1 MIYNTKKVFSLI
13 NLILF
18 LFISITTI
26 YSQTALFSP
35 ETLYMGKIPV
45 SSKAVRKLNIYN
57 NDTDASHDN
66 LQISSIQIND
76 PNFSI
81 LNNPG
86 SITLGRNQ
94 SIILEVE
101 FLPTIAGMIESEI
114 SIQSNT
120 TNGATVIP
128 ISGEG
133 LQNTKPFFERIFG
146 PEEGGSLGSIQQTS
160 DDGYILVGSLD
171 NPDED
176 GVSDIYI
183 VKTDQF
189 GEIEWTNIIED
200 EDNSQKARA
209 VVLTNDEQ
217 YYMVL
222 GETGEGSSGDL
233 DFLLLKLDLDG
244 HIVLSETYGG
254 SRDDNST
261 SLVKCSDSGYL
272 LVGYSDSFSGDATKD
287 IYIVKVDST
296 GGEEWNETYGGSG
309 GESASEA
316 INTTD
321 GGFAIVG
328 KTDSKG
334 AGDQDIWLLKLDAD
348 GDLLW
353 DKTYGGSDRDGGS
366 DVAEIPGVGYAI
378 TGYATGFGSGA
389 TDMFLVGTDESGD
402 ELWNSAFGEALRDN
416 ASNVIIV
423 DDGIIIAGNVDV
435 RQVGSIEYSDIWLI
449 KTDFDGNMIW
459 QEAFGGEESE
469 GASEMILNRDNHIVI
484 TGSTTSYSKDNIVYF
499 LNLTSAWGTLDVL
512 DHGDSSIPVDFKVF
526 PNYPNPFNSSTIISY
541 HLKNDNHVV
550 INIYDILG
558 HKIQTYLDSY
568 QIAGQH
574 SIVWDAKG
582 LAAGT
587 YFLEVQTKNNSLVR
601 KMMYLK

>member
-1 MIYNTKKVFSLI
+1 MSHNNNKIISLI
-13 NLILF
+13 ILLLL
-18 LFISITTI
+18 LFGSITTNHA
-26 YSQTALFSP
+26 QTAVFSP
-35 ETLYMGKIPV
+35 DTLYMGKIPV

-57 NDTDASHDN
+57 IDN
-66 LQISSIQIND
+66 NSLQISSIQTDND
-76 PNFSI
+76 VFSI
-81 LNNPG
+81 LNNPAPI
-86 SITLGRNQ
+86 SLGIAQ
-94 SIILEVE
+94 SIILDVE
-101 FLPTIAGMIESEI
+101 FSPNAAGIVEAQI
-114 SIQSNT
+114 SVQSNT
-120 TNGATVIP
+120 NNGASAIP

-160 DDGYILVGSLD
+160 DGGYILVGSLD

-200 EDNSQKARA
+200 EDNSEKARA
-209 VVLTNDEQ
+209 VVLTDDGH
-217 YYMVL
+217 YMVL
-222 GETGEGSSGDL
+222 GETGEDSDGDP
-233 DFLLLKLDLDG
+233 DFLLFKLDLSG
-244 HIVLSETYGG
+244 NIVWSETYGG
-254 SRDDNST
+254 SKDDNSR
-261 SLVKCSDSGYL
+261 SLVKYSNSGYL
-272 LVGYSDSFSGDATKD
+272 LVGYSDSFNDGSNKD
-287 IYIVKVDST
+287 IYIVKVDLN
-296 GGEEWNETYGGSG
+296 GNEQWYKTYGGAG
-309 GESASEA
+309 GESASEV
-316 INTTD
+316 ITTTD

-328 KTDSKG
+328 NTDSKG
-334 AGDQDIWLLKLDAD
+334 AGDQNIWLLKLDAD
-348 GDLLW
+348 GDLDW
-353 DKTYGGSDRDGGS
+353 DKTYGGSIRAGGS
-366 DVAEIPGVGYAI
+366 DVAELPDGGYAI
-378 TGYATGFGSGA
+378 TGYAVGFGPGA
-389 TDMFLVGTDESGD
+389 TDMFLVGTDESGN
-402 ELWNSAFGEALRDN
+402 ELWKSAFGEALRDN

-449 KTDFDGNMIW
+449 KTDFGGNKIW
-459 QEAFGGEESE
+459 QKEFGGEKNE
-469 GASEMILNRDNHIVI
+469 GASEMILNSDNHIVI
-484 TGSTTSYSKDNIVYF
+484 TGSTTSYSKENIVYF
-499 LNLTSAWGTLDVL
+499 LNLSDQGTFLGLSDY
-512 DHGDSSIPVDFKVF
+512 GDPSIPVDFIVF

-541 HLKNDNHVV
+541 YLKNDNHVV

-574 SIVWDAKG
+574 SIAWDAKG

>member
-1 MIYNTKKVFSLI
+1 MSYNTKKIFSLI
-13 NLILF
+13 NLIILF
-18 LFISITTI
+18 FVSINAI
-26 YSQTALFSP
+26 YSQTVVFSP
-35 ETLYMGKIPV
+35 DTLYMGKIPV

-57 NDTDASHDN
+57 TDQND
-66 LQISSIQIND
+66 LVISSIQINNN
-76 PNFSI
+76 NFSI

-86 SITLGRNQ
+86 SKTLGQAQ
-94 SIILEVE
+94 SIILDVE
-101 FLPTIAGMIESEI
+101 FSPNTAGKIESEI

-160 DDGYILVGSLD
+160 DEGYILVGNLD

-200 EDNSQKARA
+200 EDNSEKARA
-209 VVLTNDEQ
+209 VVLTDDGH
-217 YYMVL
+217 YMVL
-222 GETGEGSSGDL
+222 GETGEDSDGDL
-233 DFLLLKLDLDG
+233 DYLLLKLDGDG
-244 HIVLSETYGG
+244 NEVWREQFGG
-254 SRDDNST
+254 NKDDNAT
-261 SLVKCSDSGYL
+261 SLVKTDGGYL
-272 LVGYSDSFSGDATKD
+272 LVGDSGSFSDDTNKD
-287 IYIVKVDST
+287 IYIVKVDLS
-296 GGEEWNETYGGSG
+296 GNKQWDKTYGGSE
-309 GESASEA
+309 GESASEV

-328 KTDSKG
+328 KTNSKG
-334 AGDQDIWLLKLDAD
+334 AGDQDIWLLKLYSN
-348 GDLLW
+348 GNLHW

-366 DVAEIPGVGYAI
+366 DVAELPGGGYAI
-378 TGYATGFGSGA
+378 TGYAIGFASN
-389 TDMFLVGTDESGD
+389 TRDMFLVKTDSLGN
-402 ELWNSAFGEALRDN
+402 ELWNSAFGDAINDN

-449 KTDFDGNMIW
+449 KTDFVGNKIW
-459 QEAFGGEESE
+459 QKEFGGEDSE
-469 GASEMILNRDNHIVI
+469 GASEMILNSDNHIVI

-499 LNLTSAWGTLDVL
+499 LNVSDQGTFLGLSDN
-512 DHGDSSIPVDFKVF
+512 DDSSIPVDFIVF

-568 QIAGQH
+568 QVAGQH
-574 SIVWDAKG
+574 NIAWDAKG